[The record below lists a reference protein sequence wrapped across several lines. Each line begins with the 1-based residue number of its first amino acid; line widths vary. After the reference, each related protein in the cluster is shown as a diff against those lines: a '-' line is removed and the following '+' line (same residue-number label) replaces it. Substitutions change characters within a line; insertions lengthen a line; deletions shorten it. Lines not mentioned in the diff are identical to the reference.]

1 MKPTQNLQHK
11 GQLLPVCGGARG
23 ASRVTCGVL
32 ALTATAALAQGTGG
46 AGAYGG
52 FAGSTLLNNAVAAD
66 TGGDDRPFYL
76 TPTLSGNLTATD
88 NVNLSASDKQSDLIL
103 QLSPGIQLGG
113 RSGRVRG
120 FLNYNLTA
128 SFYANE
134 REASTFYN
142 TLNAQVSAEAVPNR
156 AFVDASASISQQYIS
171 PFGRQSPDP
180 SLNNPNRT
188 EVSTITVAPRVE
200 GQLAGQV
207 DYVGRLF
214 YGYTSSGT
222 SLASDSSAFGALLSF
237 DSTTRWSRLG
247 WGLNFSYRSVD
258 FSEGRREFDQLNW
271 VTLRYEVVPD
281 LVLSLRGNVETSNT
295 TSLDTETNTGY
306 GGGLRW
312 NPSPRTEAIAEYDTR
327 IFGSSHLLAVN
338 YRTPRTVWSI
348 SSRQGLST
356 GQNLGGFGSP
366 YGQQQVGQGSAF
378 DLLFAQFASVQPDP
392 VLRAQLVNDFLK
404 ANGIDPNASLST
416 GYLPSQVTEELRQDA
431 SVAWLGARSTLIF
444 NAYQTKARNLLTL
457 SIPGSDFA
465 NRNQVN
471 WLGFGL
477 SLSHRLTPRAALT
490 GSLAQQ
496 RTTQTQGSQKTTL
509 WAGNL
514 MWTYQLAE
522 RATASLSAR
531 RTVFSSTI
539 LPYNESALL
548 ASLNM
553 RF

>member
-1 MKPTQNLQHK
+1 M
-11 GQLLPVCGGARG
+11 
-23 ASRVTCGVL
+23 L
-32 ALTATAALAQGTGG
+32 ALTATAAWRKARWRGV
-46 AGAYGG
+46 YGG

-103 QLSPGIQLGG
+103 QLSPGLQLGG

-271 VTLRYEVVPD
+271 VTLRYEVARSR
-281 LVLSLRGNVETSNT
+281 LSCAAMSRPATPPAWTPKRTPAMAADCAGT
-295 TSLDTETNTGY
+295 
-306 GGGLRW
+306 R
-312 NPSPRTEAIAEYDTR
+312 PRTEAIAEYDTR
-327 IFGSSHLLAVN
+327 IFGSSHLRRQLP
-338 YRTPRTVWSI
+338 PRTVWY
-348 SSRQGLST
+348 Q
-356 GQNLGGFGSP
+356 QPLGPVHGRTSGFGSW
-366 YGQQQVGQGSAF
+366 
-378 DLLFAQFASVQPDP
+378 
-392 VLRAQLVNDFLK
+392 
-404 ANGIDPNASLST
+404 T
-416 GYLPSQVTEELRQDA
+416 
-431 SVAWLGARSTLIF
+431 
-444 NAYQTKARNLLTL
+444 
-457 SIPGSDFA
+457 
-465 NRNQVN
+465 
-471 WLGFGL
+471 
-477 SLSHRLTPRAALT
+477 AA
-490 GSLAQQ
+490 GH
-496 RTTQTQGSQKTTL
+496 
-509 WAGNL
+509 
-514 MWTYQLAE
+514 
-522 RATASLSAR
+522 
-531 RTVFSSTI
+531 
-539 LPYNESALL
+539 
-548 ASLNM
+548 
-553 RF
+553 